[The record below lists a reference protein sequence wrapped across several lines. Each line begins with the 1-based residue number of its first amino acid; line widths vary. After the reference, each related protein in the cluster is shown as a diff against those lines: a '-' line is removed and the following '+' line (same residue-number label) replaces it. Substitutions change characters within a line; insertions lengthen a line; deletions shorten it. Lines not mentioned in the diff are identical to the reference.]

1 MLPGHPESQVSLSE
15 DRAWLAEGAWH
26 PRRETYG
33 QKCCR
38 SFHWLCDQKT
48 AGPSCVNTVRC
59 LRIAPRH
66 GKVTLFI
73 SPPPRAC
80 AAMHAEHSKQ
90 TG

>member
-73 SPPPRAC
+73 LPPPRAC